1 MNNIVKMLLLICFVI
16 IIEKLG
22 EERFGDD
29 WLLKIMEESF
39 YEVGDYMWVCYC
51 LDILEISV
59 VYLLVG
65 FCLLLDRNTLAE
77 EALSAQI
84 LWSIFEI
91 VDQYLKNNWYSH
103 FSNFIG
109 INIEGLFRNQCL
121 DVFLKL
127 LLFHELRLGQVL
139 ALKIYSVV
147 IKRSSSLVFI
157 RKL

>member
-109 INIEGLFRNQCL
+109 INIEGLFRN
-121 DVFLKL
+121 
-127 LLFHELRLGQVL
+127 
-139 ALKIYSVV
+139 
-147 IKRSSSLVFI
+147 
-157 RKL
+157 